1 MPDEIRQQLQYFN
14 KVLTLFII
22 ILVIM
27 SVIIASLIVLKIQ
40 EIGTVNSL
48 DKTIRDTLEKYKP
61 DRDAQQKARE
71 AIFNNTGILEEN
83 NLLLEQQNHLLMNLT
98 TILKK

>member
-1 MPDEIRQQLQYFN
+1 MPDEIKQQLQYFN

-48 DKTIRDTLEKYKP
+48 DKTIRDTLQKYQP
-61 DRDAQQKARE
+61 DRAAQQLSRE
-71 AIFNNTGILEEN
+71 TIQEN
-83 NLLLEQQNHLLMNLT
+83 NVLLEQLNKSMSNLT
-98 TILKK
+98 EHIISSK